1 MKNKQKPDFMTLL
14 KHYISIKGLDIV
26 VKMRNGDCIELFKN
40 RYLEDNMIVMFD
52 NVKRNEVRIPVDKVL
67 SIDLFAA

>member
-1 MKNKQKPDFMTLL
+1 MKKKVKPDFITLL

-26 VKMRNGDCIELFKN
+26 VKLKNGDSIELFKN

-52 NVKRNEVRIPVDKVL
+52 NVKRNEVRIPIDNVH